1 VDFSALKTELA
12 ERGFN
17 YLNDTRRGYF
27 INQARHELD
36 MLELWPYRITTLTNQ
51 TPPVT
56 ITDLGTVSEVID
68 TANGSTPLS
77 AMDRSELR
85 QGYNDISISG
95 TPTYFFVDNGVL
107 RTFPI
112 GGTLSVRYY
121 MRTADLSGS
130 TDLPLSPTQYHLLIV
145 DMASRWAQKDSD
157 NDVVIPTLSA
167 EIERQLALMRL
178 DLLGSQQVSNP
189 MYVHSEGTDL

>member
-1 VDFSALKTELA
+1 MDFSALKTELA